1 MIAWMLTV
9 QRISSRTVF
18 SVVVR
23 ECWRRMQEV
32 VMETS
37 GTMWARWSNRSKVNV
52 VFCCIYKGGTMQ
64 LKTTTTASLYNTLQT
79 CTCTSIS
86 RKSVGSKW
94 ITDEVNT
101 ADNGPHI
108 GKKKIIEKNNNEY
121 ILKLLII
128 SCKYS
133 NKIS

>member
-1 MIAWMLTV
+1 
-9 QRISSRTVF
+9 
-18 SVVVR
+18 
-23 ECWRRMQEV
+23 
-32 VMETS
+32 
-37 GTMWARWSNRSKVNV
+37 
-52 VFCCIYKGGTMQ
+52 MQ

-108 GKKKIIEKNNNEY
+108 GKKKIIKNNNNEY